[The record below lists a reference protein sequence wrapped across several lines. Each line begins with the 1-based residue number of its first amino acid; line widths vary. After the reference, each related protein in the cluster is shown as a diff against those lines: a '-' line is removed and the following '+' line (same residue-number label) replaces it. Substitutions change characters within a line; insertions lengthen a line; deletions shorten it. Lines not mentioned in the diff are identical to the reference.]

1 LFDGIDI
8 VFDNIANK
16 LHVVYSRGTAGYPD
30 HLTHYYALRSDNTWG
45 EYKQVSDYGSYYTP
59 PTVSF
64 SQNRVHV
71 SYEERGV
78 AKSRDK
84 YLNAWQNPETVASS
98 FAEHKIHAHSSK
110 LLYFYAEPQQ
120 GFYLDIYV
128 RQRDLNGSSWSSP
141 FLLHEVDAFVPAA
154 ANTSDSKTHIVY
166 YGGLGDIYYRNYNGS
181 TWSTE
186 STIGTGGLGFS
197 LISSTSNDLYVTW
210 VGNDDFIKY
219 LQYDAVPLAPQN
231 LVAQAYTE
239 PNGTT
244 HPKLTWDIANEP
256 DVIIKDDAYDIQR
269 RLIFNYGVGSTWTS
283 VDFVDGDLTEYID
296 YELSGVYQ
304 EAHTAQYKIRVRDYN
319 NHYSDFSSIVS
330 INFSRMNKISSG
342 IQSYD
347 YNLEQNYPNPFNPT
361 TQISYSIKSA
371 GVVTLKAYD
380 MLGNEVANLV
390 DERKEP
396 GNYSVTF
403 DAGNLPSGIYIYKIT
418 ANDFTSSRKLML
430 IK

>member
-1 LFDGIDI
+1 M
-8 VFDNIANK
+8 
-16 LHVVYSRGTAGYPD
+16 T
-30 HLTHYYALRSDNTWG
+30 
-45 EYKQVSDYGSYYTP
+45 Q
-59 PTVSF
+59 
-64 SQNRVHV
+64 
-71 SYEERGV
+71 
-78 AKSRDK
+78 
-84 YLNAWQNPETVASS
+84 SS
-98 FAEHKIHAHSSK
+98 SLSS
-110 LLYFYAEPQQ
+110 A
-120 GFYLDIYV
+120 
-128 RQRDLNGSSWSSP
+128 
-141 FLLHEVDAFVPAA
+141 
-154 ANTSDSKTHIVY
+154 
-166 YGGLGDIYYRNYNGS
+166 
-181 TWSTE
+181 
-186 STIGTGGLGFS
+186 
-197 LISSTSNDLYVTW
+197 SNDLYV
-210 VGNDDFIKY
+210 VYREAPGSSPYIKY
-219 LQYDAVPLAPQN
+219 RQYDALPLTPQN
-231 LVAQAYTE
+231 LVAQASTE

-244 HPKLTWDIANEP
+244 HPKLTWDRANEP

-269 RLIFNYGVGSTWTS
+269 RLIFNYGVGSNWTS
-283 VDFVDGDLTEYID
+283 IDFVDGDLMEYID

-347 YNLEQNYPNPFNPT
+347 YNLEQNYLNSFNPT

-371 GVVTLKAYD
+371 GVVILKAYD